1 MDVQVNWLA
10 VLLATVSTM
19 AVGAVWYAQGVFG
32 SRWAKWAKVD
42 MKKERSAA
50 GPLVGAFVAS
60 FISAYV
66 LAHVAYL
73 SNQFFDNSFLHDA
86 LVTGFWLWLGFTA
99 TRLFVHDAFEGRPSK
114 LTALN
119 AAHELVTIMI
129 MALIIGIMKP

>member
-19 AVGAVWYAQGVFG
+19 VVGAVWYAQGVFG
-32 SRWAKWAKVD
+32 GRWAKWAKVD
-42 MKKERSAA
+42 MKKERGMVA
-50 GPLVGAFVAS
+50 PLVGAFVAS

-86 LVTGFWLWLGFTA
+86 LATGFWLWLGFTA
-99 TRLFVHDAFEGRPSK
+99 TRLFVHDSFEGRPAK
-114 LTALN
+114 LTVLN

-129 MALIIGIMKP
+129 MALVIGLLKP